1 MSEHENAPADVPR
14 RPRVAV
20 VFGGRSSEHAISCV
34 TAAGVLAAID
44 RDRYE
49 VVPVGITTDGRWV
62 LAADDP
68 DRWRITDGRLP
79 SVDADAASS
88 TAVTLSQGLQERDLV
103 TLAPNEV
110 PQVLGQVDV
119 VFPLLH
125 GPFGEDGTI
134 QGLLELSDTRYVGAG
149 VLSSALSMDKHY
161 MKAVLA
167 AHSLPIGPYVVVL
180 PAEWERDRELV
191 IDAVAALGY
200 PVFVKPARAGSSMG
214 ITKVHG
220 PETLEA
226 AVEAARV
233 HDPKVLVEAM
243 VEGREIECGVLQ
255 DVDGGPPL
263 TTEPGE
269 VEVVED
275 GGHEFYDF
283 EAKYLD
289 DAGVRLVCPADLLP
303 EVAAEVRRLAALT
316 FVAMGCE
323 GLARVDVFVTRDQK
337 VVVNELNTMPGF
349 TPTSMYPRMWE
360 QSGISYAELV
370 ERLLQLALTRRTGLR

>member
-14 RPRVAV
+14 KPRVAV

-44 RDRYE
+44 RDRYD

-79 SVDADAASS
+79 SVDADAGSS

-191 IDAVAALGY
+191 VDAVAALGY
-200 PVFVKPARAGSSMG
+200 PVFVKPARAGSSIG

-269 VEVVED
+269 VEVVQD

-323 GLARVDVFVTRDQK
+323 GLARVDVFVTRDQRSWS
-337 VVVNELNTMPGF
+337 TSSTRCRASRRPRCTRGCGSSPGSP
-349 TPTSMYPRMWE
+349 TPSWS
-360 QSGISYAELV
+360 SGCCSWP
-370 ERLLQLALTRRTGLR
+370 

>member
-1 MSEHENAPADVPR
+1 M
-14 RPRVAV
+14 
-20 VFGGRSSEHAISCV
+20 
-34 TAAGVLAAID
+34 
-44 RDRYE
+44 
-49 VVPVGITTDGRWV
+49 
-62 LAADDP
+62 
-68 DRWRITDGRLP
+68 
-79 SVDADAASS
+79 
-88 TAVTLSQGLQERDLV
+88 TLSQGLQERDLV

-125 GPFGEDGTI
+125 GPFGEDGTL

-180 PAEWERDRELV
+180 PAEWDQDRELV

-220 PETLEA
+220 PESLEA
-226 AVEAARV
+226 AVEAARL

-269 VEVVED
+269 VVVVEG

-303 EVAAEVRRLAALT
+303 EVADEVRRLAART

-360 QSGISYAELV
+360 QSGISYPELV
-370 ERLLQLALTRRTGLR
+370 ERLPRLALTRRTGLR